1 MNDVWPM
8 VHTERAA
15 LISDLENVDDALWG
29 RESLCDG
36 WSVHD
41 VVAHLID
48 NAKTTRLGFLF
59 GLARA
64 RFDFDQQNAR
74 GVRHEQGAS
83 PAETLSRLRHVARR
97 TSTPP
102 VSLDTRL
109 VEEIVHGE
117 DIRHPLGISRT
128 YPRQA
133 ILRSIRFQ
141 ARTPA
146 SFGGAKELM
155 ERIQLTPTDA
165 DESFGTGPQVSG
177 PALPI
182 LLAISGRQAAL
193 KELEGPG
200 LQVLTAH

>member
-1 MNDVWPM
+1 MSDVWPI

-15 LISDLENVDDALWG
+15 LIRDLEKVDDALWE

-48 NAKTTRLGFLF
+48 NAKTTRLGFLI

-74 GVRHEQGAS
+74 GVRHERAQS
-83 PAETLSRLRHVARR
+83 PAETLSRLRHVALR

-117 DIRHPLGISRT
+117 DIRHPLGIAHT
-128 YPRQA
+128 YPKQA
-133 ILRSIRFQ
+133 ILRSIRLQ

-146 SFGGAKELM
+146 SFGGAKKLM
-155 ERIQLTPTDA
+155 EQIQLTPTDA
-165 DESFGTGPQVSG
+165 DESFGTGPHVSG
-177 PALPI
+177 PALSI
-182 LLAISGRQAAL
+182 LLAISGRQAVL
-193 KELEGPG
+193 KDLEGPG
-200 LQVLTAH
+200 HQLLAAH